1 MCRLRRAIILALVFF
16 SSASLFSQETPR
28 AISESYPNT
37 ANGLNLF
44 LEELLL
50 ATRNGDEERVR
61 ALIQQTEI
69 PNYREWFNRMY
80 LADSAEGWARL
91 YGKHLTADQE
101 SLRQLFVNF
110 AHLQGFF
117 FVRKVNDIQSSDT
130 GLEWA
135 MLHSAKEP
143 LDVYLAS
150 WKPGSSGN
158 ASSQAFAYFI
168 YIDGMFRWDTS
179 IHFANLRTVEPAPEK
194 AAPEPITETEA
205 PLSGPPFKV
214 GGAVTA
220 PKAITMVDP
229 EYTEQ
234 ARKANLEGTI
244 LLSFIVDI
252 DGRPKNIAVT
262 RPLGAGLEQQAIT
275 AVRQWRFQP
284 ATKDGKPVPVEV
296 TAEVSFHLYRK

>member
-1 MCRLRRAIILALVFF
+1 M
-16 SSASLFSQETPR
+16 
-28 AISESYPNT
+28 ISESYSNT
-37 ANGLNLF
+37 TNGLTLF

-50 ATRNGDEERVR
+50 ATRNGDQERVR
-61 ALIQQTEI
+61 ALIKQTEI
-69 PNYREWFNRMY
+69 PNYRDWFYRLY
-80 LADSAEGWARL
+80 PADSAEGSARL
-91 YGKHLTADQE
+91 YGKHLDADQE

-110 AHLQGFF
+110 APVQGVFF
-117 FVRKVNDIQSSDT
+117 IRKVNDIQSSDT
-130 GLEWA
+130 GLQWA
-135 MLHSAKEP
+135 MLHSAKEH

-150 WKPGSSGN
+150 WKPVSSDN
-158 ASSQAFAYFI
+158 APGQAFAYFI

-179 IHFANLRTVEPAPEK
+179 IHFATFRTVEPPPEK
-194 AAPEPITETEA
+194 AAPEQMTETEA
-205 PLSGPPFKV
+205 PLSGPPLKV

-220 PKAITMVDP
+220 PKAIKMVDP
-229 EYTEQ
+229 EYSEQ

-252 DGRPKNIAVT
+252 DGHPKNIVVT

-284 ATKDGKPVPVEV
+284 ATKDGQPVPVEI